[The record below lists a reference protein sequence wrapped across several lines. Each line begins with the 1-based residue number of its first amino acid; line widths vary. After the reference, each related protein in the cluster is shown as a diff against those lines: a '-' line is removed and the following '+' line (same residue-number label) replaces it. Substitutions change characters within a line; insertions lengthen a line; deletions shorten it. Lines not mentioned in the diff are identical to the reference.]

1 MKTIKPIVG
10 FLLSTLFTALLIPGS
25 ALAAPSV
32 PGIYGDSYTPLAAP
46 ADDFVITVKTD
57 NFGFSSD
64 TEFII
69 PTSAGP
75 SYNYNVDCDN
85 DGINEVTGKSGDYG
99 CNYPSP
105 GTYTIRI
112 KDNVGDGTG
121 FTHIFFNNRLDKSK
135 LISIDQW
142 GTGKWTSM
150 ENAFYGC
157 RNMTS
162 SASDA
167 PDLSNVT
174 SMGSMFQRAAAFNQ
188 DIGNWDVSNV
198 TNMESMFESA
208 TAFNQD
214 IGSWD
219 VSNVTNMESM
229 FKEAHAFNQDIGS
242 WDVSNVTNM
251 SDMFGSTNVFNQD
264 IGSWNVSNVKLMRDM
279 FAGSQAFNQD
289 IGNWDVGN
297 VTNMYGMFAL
307 SKAFNQDIGSWDVSN
322 VTNMYGMFSKSKAF
336 NQDLSAWNVSKVTDM
351 RYMFGD
357 VTLSTDTYDALLIN
371 WNALNLQPGVSF
383 HGGFSTYCRG
393 ETARANMIA
402 SDGWTITDGGLDCPA
417 EQEEAE
423 DLPATGFA
431 KGMVTTLPAQPAEK
445 AYADT
450 DLILQIPSLDIEM
463 TIVGVP
469 LESGEWD
476 TSWLGLDAG
485 WLEGSA
491 FPTWEGN
498 TILTGHVWDAFN
510 NPGPFAEIK
519 TLKHGDQ
526 FTIQAWGNT
535 YVYEV
540 RESKLLFPGSVD
552 KAFQHEE
559 YDWVTLMTC
568 EFYNPLNGGYF
579 FRRIVRA
586 VLVEVL

>member
-1 MKTIKPIVG
+1 M
-10 FLLSTLFTALLIPGS
+10 
-25 ALAAPSV
+25 
-32 PGIYGDSYTPLAAP
+32 
-46 ADDFVITVKTD
+46 
-57 NFGFSSD
+57 FSMAYM
-64 TEFII
+64 F
-69 PTSAGP
+69 
-75 SYNYNVDCDN
+75 
-85 DGINEVTGKSGDYG
+85 SG
-99 CNYPSP
+99 
-105 GTYTIRI
+105 
-112 KDNVGDGTG
+112 
-121 FTHIFFNNRLDKSK
+121 
-135 LISIDQW
+135 
-142 GTGKWTSM
+142 
-150 ENAFYGC
+150 
-157 RNMTS
+157 
-162 SASDA
+162 
-167 PDLSNVT
+167 
-174 SMGSMFQRAAAFNQ
+174 
-188 DIGNWDVSNV
+188 
-198 TNMESMFESA
+198 A

-219 VSNVTNMESM
+219 VSNVHYMNSM
-229 FKEAHAFNQDIGS
+229 FQNAATFNQNIGS
-242 WDVSNVTNM
+242 WDVGNVIDMRNMFKFTNDFNQNIGIWNVGNVTRM
-251 SDMFGSTNVFNQD
+251 SGMFYGSSAFNQD
-264 IGSWNVSNVKLMRDM
+264 IGSWNVSNVTRMREM
-279 FAGSQAFNQD
+279 FRGAA
-289 IGNWDVGN
+289 
-297 VTNMYGMFAL
+297 
-307 SKAFNQDIGSWDVSN
+307 
-322 VTNMYGMFSKSKAF
+322 AF
-336 NQDLSAWNVSKVTDM
+336 NQDLSNWDVSKVIDM
-351 RYMFGD
+351 RSMFNN
-357 VTLSTDTYDALLIN
+357 VTLSTENYDALLIR
-371 WNALNLQPGVSF
+371 WNTLNLQPGVTF
-383 HGGFSTYCRG
+383 DGGFSTYCRG
-393 ETARANMIA
+393 EAARANMIA
-402 SDGWTITDGGLDCPA
+402 ADGWTITDGGLDCPA
-417 EQEEAE
+417 EQEEAD

-498 TILTGHVWDAFN
+498 TILTGHVWDALN

-568 EFYNPLNGGYF
+568 ELYNPLNGGYF